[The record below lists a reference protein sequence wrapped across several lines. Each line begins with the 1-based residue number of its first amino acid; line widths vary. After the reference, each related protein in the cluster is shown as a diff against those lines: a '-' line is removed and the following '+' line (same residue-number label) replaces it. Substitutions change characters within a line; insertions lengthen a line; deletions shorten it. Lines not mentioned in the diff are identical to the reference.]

1 MSLPKPNLDDKR
13 FDQLVEEARKLIP
26 GYDPQWTDHNWSDP
40 GITFI
45 DLFAWLTEMTLYRI
59 NLVNDSHRLKYLK
72 LLGVRP
78 LPSMPS
84 KVDLTFKSD
93 HMQLLKSGEE
103 TYTEI
108 SDNKI
113 YFELCEDIMIVPL
126 ILKKVIVYEV
136 NVGVFDRTDA
146 NEKDDLFYAPFGF
159 DIKDGCML
167 YLGFDLDGS
176 ADPKSFDSVSFNS
189 MSFACYLYERG
200 LREPVKHDEE
210 ENYDFI
216 NSNLR
221 WAYSSSCK
229 TKWMN
234 TSPIDETKGF
244 KKSGKLIF
252 KDIIDWRRSVVV
264 SYTHYWLR
272 CLVEKSGFEYPP
284 RIETIRLNTVSAVH
298 GRTIWSKEIWKSN
311 GLPGQVFKLKNKPVL
326 DGTLELLISEEYLF
340 KWNEVPGND
349 SESNRLKQFL
359 KNKSIKKW
367 VDSAQIVNSNNTIK
381 ISSGDNYV
389 LLILNPEQTKV
400 SLKGDNG
407 RTYELSGRTE
417 DGKLNIY
424 DNIWKQVDDFDGSG
438 PDDNHFILDKEKGE
452 ISFGDGLTGRVPPWE
467 SKVEF
472 IKYRVGGGEEG
483 NIKAGYE
490 WTIENKYLDIKNYNG
505 SAGGTRAE
513 TIQETVERCLKD
525 MKVPYKAVTA
535 GDFEYIAKNTPGLR
549 VAKAKAIPNYRL
561 EEGNNKGTVA
571 AGTVT
576 VVVIPDTPLE
586 SFVTPPVPSGGFMNS
601 ICQHL
606 DKHRLLGTSVQVVPP
621 KYIKVNVNVTVVPLN
636 GFLEEKLINSIKN
649 KLTGFLH
656 PIRGGADGNGWQI
669 GRTVSRSE
677 IYEVL
682 EKVEGV
688 KCVIRLT
695 LSGDNDSSLD
705 NENLKLPNDIAT
717 VYPGSINVTISKD
730 VDGCRKKR
738 NGNGKN

>member
-26 GYDPQWTDHNWSDP
+26 RYDPQWTDHNWSDP

-84 KVDLTFKSD
+84 KVELTFKSD

-113 YFELCEDIMIVPL
+113 YFELCEDITIVPL

-159 DIKDGCML
+159 DVRAGCML
-167 YLGFDLDGS
+167 YLGFDLDES
-176 ADPKSFDSVSFNS
+176 ADPGNLDSVSFE
-189 MSFACYLYERG
+189 CYLYETG
-200 LREPVKHDEE
+200 LKEPVKHDEE
-210 ENYDFI
+210 ENYDFV
-216 NSNLR
+216 NAKLR
-221 WAYSSSCK
+221 WEYSSSGTINWK
-229 TKWMN
+229 N

-244 KKSGKLIF
+244 KRSGKLIF
-252 KDIIDWRRSVVV
+252 KDMKDWNPSVEVKD
-264 SYTHYWLR
+264 THYWLR
-272 CLVEKSGFEYPP
+272 CVVEESGFEYPP
-284 RIETIRLNTVSAVH
+284 RVETIRLNTVSAVH
-298 GRTIWSKEIWKSN
+298 GRTIRIKENWHSN

-326 DGTLELLISEEYLF
+326 DGTLELL
-340 KWNEVPGND
+340 
-349 SESNRLKQFL
+349 
-359 KNKSIKKW
+359 
-367 VDSAQIVNSNNTIK
+367 
-381 ISSGDNYV
+381 
-389 LLILNPEQTKV
+389 V
-400 SLKGDNG
+400 SD
-407 RTYELSGRTE
+407 
-417 DGKLNIY
+417 IH
-424 DNIWKQVDDFDGSG
+424 DNIWTQVDDFDGSG

-452 ISFGDGLTGRVPPWE
+452 VRFGDGLMGRVPPWE

-490 WTIENKYLDIKNYNG
+490 WTIENKDLDIKNYNG

-525 MKVPYKAVTA
+525 LKVPYKAVTA

-561 EEGNNKGTVA
+561 EEGNIKGTVA
-571 AGTVT
+571 

-586 SFVTPPVPSGGFMNS
+586 SFVTPPIPSGGFMNS
-601 ICQHL
+601 ICLHL

-621 KYIKVNVNVTVVPLN
+621 EYVKVNVSVTVVPTN
-636 GFLEEKLINSIKN
+636 GFSEEKLKNAVKN
-649 KLTGFLH
+649 KLNLFLH
-656 PIRGGADGNGWQI
+656 PIKGGADNNGWQI

-682 EKVEGV
+682 EKIDGLE
-688 KCVIRLT
+688 CVTKLI
-695 LSGDNDSSLD
+695 LSGDNDSSPD
-705 NENLKLPNDIAT
+705 NENLKLPKSIST